1 VDVVTNRV
9 RADSPSCPRQ
19 VYYHGAC
26 CPGRRK
32 TADVVKN
39 EPAQS
44 TSPSASMC
52 DANITQVDMEIED
65 MVETSQPDD
74 DDGATDL
81 EGTLPTLSRQVRPAP
96 PFPSLLFTSSH
107 AT

>member
-1 VDVVTNRV
+1 MDVVTNQV

-39 EPAQS
+39 EPQS

-96 PFPSLLFTSSH
+96 PFPSLLFPSSH